1 MKRLILSATAALMLS
16 CAFAQSAGY
25 KISGKANFAKDGDKV
40 YIANMQYI
48 NLIPTDST
56 VVKDKKF
63 SFTGKQDAAALKFL
77 VLMQDG
83 KPLSIND
90 IILENIDMQVE
101 LFNDS
106 TKKPADVTGSKST
119 ELWREFCKLDKEFST
134 PQEESWKIVNDSTAS
149 EAAKK
154 IERAKLD
161 SIDNVQEAFRTKFI
175 CEHTPSSFS
184 DMLFGYFYEALGA
197 ENQKT
202 IIETMKS
209 KNCDFPYYK
218 NIVAQRE
225 AEAKTAAGQ
234 PYTDIALPGV
244 DGKIVKV
251 SDFVKKNKLTLI
263 DFWASWCGPCRAEMP
278 NVIKAYKEYHPK
290 GFEVVGVSLDNSKEA
305 WVKAIKALGIPW
317 KQMSDLKGWNS
328 KGAAAYNVRS
338 IPATVLINQKGEI
351 IAKDLRGEELSAKLA
366 ELLK

>member
-1 MKRLILSATAALMLS
+1 MKRFILSATAALMLS

-106 TKKPADVTGSKST
+106 TKKPADVPGSKST

-251 SDFVKKNKLTLI
+251 SDFVKQNKLTLI

>member
-1 MKRLILSATAALMLS
+1 MKRLILSAAATLMLS
-16 CAFAQSAGY
+16 CAFAQTAGY

-40 YIANMQYI
+40 YIADMQYI

-63 SFTGKQDAAALKFL
+63 SFTGKQDAATLKFL
-77 VLMQDG
+77 VLTQDG
-83 KPLSIND
+83 RPLSIND
-90 IILENIDMQVE
+90 IILENSDMQVE

-134 PQEESWKIVNDSTAS
+134 PQEDSWKIVNDSTAS

-154 IERAKLD
+154 IEKAKLD
-161 SIDNVQEAFRTKFI
+161 SIDNLQEAFRTRFI
-175 CEHTPSSFS
+175 CEHIPSSFS
-184 DMLFGYFYEALGA
+184 DMLLGYFYEALGA

-202 IIETMKS
+202 ILEAMKS

-218 NIVAQRE
+218 KIVAQRE

-234 PYTDIALPGV
+234 PYIDIALPGV

-251 SDFVKKNKLTLI
+251 SDFVKKNKFTLI

-278 NVIKAYKEYHPK
+278 NVIKAYKEYHSK
-290 GFEVVGVSLDNSKEA
+290 GFEIVGVSLDNNKTA
-305 WVKAIKALGIPW
+305 WINAVKTLGIPW
-317 KQMSDLKGWNS
+317 KQMSDLKGWSN
-328 KGAAAYNVRS
+328 KGAAAYNVRA

-351 IAKDLRGEELSAKLA
+351 IARDLRGEELSAKLA

>member
-1 MKRLILSATAALMLS
+1 MKRFILSATAALMLS

-40 YIANMQYI
+40 YIADMQYI

-63 SFTGKQDAAALKFL
+63 SFAGKQDAAALKFL
-77 VLMQDG
+77 VLMEDG

-106 TKKPADVTGSKST
+106 TNKPADVTGSKST
-119 ELWREFCKLDKEFST
+119 ELWRDFCKLDKEFAT
-134 PQEESWKIVNDSTAS
+134 TTEESWKIMHDSTAS

-154 IERAKLD
+154 IEKAKLD
-161 SIDNVQEAFRTKFI
+161 SIDNLQEAFRTKFI

-184 DMLFGYFYEALGA
+184 DMLLGYFYEALGA
-197 ENQKT
+197 KNQKT

-209 KNCDFPYYK
+209 NNCDFPYYK

-225 AEAKTAAGQ
+225 TEAKTAELSKSMEN
-234 PYTDIALPGV
+234 TFRDVNIALANELSKISAEIEVNALDVIKLANKHPRVNIHSPGPGV
-244 DGKIVKV
+244 GGHCLAIDPYFIYALAPDTAKIIKE
-251 SDFVKKNKLTLI
+251 FQTKL
-263 DFWASWCGPCRAEMP
+263 F
-278 NVIKAYKEYHPK
+278 
-290 GFEVVGVSLDNSKEA
+290 
-305 WVKAIKALGIPW
+305 
-317 KQMSDLKGWNS
+317 
-328 KGAAAYNVRS
+328 
-338 IPATVLINQKGEI
+338 
-351 IAKDLRGEELSAKLA
+351 
-366 ELLK
+366 LL